1 MFFTDEENKSR
12 RRKIYQPINVKQE
25 DVVEYDSK
33 RSSKKKSNKRIDPIC
48 STEEPIVS
56 LKNVESPS
64 KLSERDESKSKPLV
78 MKKSTTVKNQYEQD
92 TFSKKISAMDPNN
105 NSVLNKDNAN
115 VSRNIQSQNKT
126 MDKTKITYPSYSNP
140 EAILENNIKLR
151 DTPVKELEDME
162 EGSIS
167 TQI

>member
-1 MFFTDEENKSR
+1 
-12 RRKIYQPINVKQE
+12 
-25 DVVEYDSK
+25 
-33 RSSKKKSNKRIDPIC
+33 
-48 STEEPIVS
+48 
-56 LKNVESPS
+56 
-64 KLSERDESKSKPLV
+64 

-162 EGSIS
+162 EGNIS
-167 TQI
+167 SQI